1 LKSIPLTSSTDEGEH
16 ENVRG
21 DSVSRRVVVSGVG
34 LVLPQGVGIDPV
46 WAKICEGVSGVGP
59 ITKFDTTDFETK
71 IAAEVKGFRSEDY
84 IEPKEMKKMDIFIHF
99 ALAATRIALDDA
111 GLVISDNN
119 AERVGAIVGTGLG
132 GLTSIEKYHTVLL
145 ERGPQ
150 RVTPFFIPMLIANE
164 ASGQI
169 AIHFGAKGPNLC
181 VVTACAT
188 GAHSIGEAF
197 RCIQHNDADVIIA
210 GGVEATITPLA
221 VAGFNSMKALSTRNE
236 EPERASRPFD
246 RDRDGFVMG
255 EGAAIVILE
264 ELGHARARGAK
275 IYAELIGYGYTGDAY
290 HLAAPDPEGDGAAR
304 CMRMALRDAKLSPDE
319 VDYINAHGTSTEL
332 NDITETVAI
341 KRVFGDDA
349 YKIPVSSTKSMTGH
363 LLGAAGSAAAV
374 FSVLTIRDRII
385 PPTINYET
393 PDPRCDLDYVPNTA
407 REQAVKVVISNSF
420 GFGGTNATL
429 AFKRFEG

>member
-1 LKSIPLTSSTDEGEH
+1 L
-16 ENVRG
+16 R
-21 DSVSRRVVVSGVG
+21 RRVVVTGVG
-34 LVLPQGVGIDPV
+34 LVLPQGIGIDPV

-59 ITKFDTTDFETK
+59 LTRFDTTDFDTK
-71 IAAEVKGFRSEDY
+71 IAAEVKDFRPEDY
-84 IEPKEMKKMDIFIHF
+84 IEPKEIKKMDIFIHY
-99 ALAATRIALDDA
+99 ALAAADIAVADA
-111 GLVISDNN
+111 GLTVSAEN
-119 AERVGAIVGTGLG
+119 AERVGVIVGTGLG
-132 GLTSIEKYHTVLL
+132 GLSTIEKYHTVLV

-164 ASGQI
+164 ASGHI
-169 AIHFGAKGPNLC
+169 AMRVGAKGPNLC

-188 GAHSIGEAF
+188 GAHSIGDAL
-197 RCIQHNDADVIIA
+197 RCIQYGDADAIIA

-221 VAGFNSMKALSTRNE
+221 VAGFNSMKALSTRNA

-275 IYAELIGYGYTGDAY
+275 IYAELIGYGYTSDAY
-290 HLAAPDPEGDGAAR
+290 HLAAPDPDGDGAAR
-304 CMRMALRDAKLSPDE
+304 CMQMALRDAQLSPEE

-332 NDITETVAI
+332 NDMTETIAI
-341 KRVFGDDA
+341 KRVFGDHA
-349 YKIPVSSTKSMTGH
+349 FKLPVSSTKSMTGH
-363 LLGAAGSAAAV
+363 LLGAAGSAEAV
-374 FSVLTIRDRII
+374 FSCLAIRDRII

-393 PDPRCDLDYVPNTA
+393 PDPQCDLDYVPNTA

-429 AFKRFEG
+429 AFKKYEG